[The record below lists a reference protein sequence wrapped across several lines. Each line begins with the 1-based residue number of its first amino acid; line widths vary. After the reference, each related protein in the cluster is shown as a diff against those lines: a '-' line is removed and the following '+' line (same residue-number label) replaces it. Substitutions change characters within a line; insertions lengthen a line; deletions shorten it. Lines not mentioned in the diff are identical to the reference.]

1 MWGGR
6 FRATLNLPPSLKR
19 ARAAASGGRGRQNGG
34 RGGGGSRNGVRGG
47 RNRVRRGRKRPRRNG
62 RAAEGSRR
70 PRHGGLQRV
79 GPHRGLGRRGRD
91 SPQHRHRQ
99 SLPMAAPGAAEPEIG
114 GGRGP
119 VPMATGP
126 GIPLREGKRDEGRD
140 VILFPIPG
148 TLRVK
153 RPLSV
158 RIYFHRIGIP
168 AGIAECFA
176 FPGFGDLSW
185 GQGFAFPSRSVPYS
199 P

>member
-1 MWGGR
+1 MWGGAFSR
-6 FRATLNLPPSLKR
+6 HFKSAAIFEAGAGGGFGRAGTPKWR
-19 ARAAASGGRGRQNGG
+19 TGR
-34 RGGGGSRNGVRGG
+34 GGSRNGVRGG

-185 GQGFAFPSRSVPYS
+185 GEGFAFPSRSVPYS